1 MDPITTTAAAS
12 LGTTDFSII
21 TLFMRADL
29 VVKLVIISLLVA
41 SVFSWALIF
50 DKYRIFKKLFK
61 ETQLVED
68 QFWSSRSTSEFY
80 KKTDGGSENPLV
92 IVFRAGME
100 CAQDQKSKGQL
111 WKERKELWMSLLIK
125 KLKSMKKI

>member
-50 DKYRIFKKLFK
+50 YKFTIFKKLFK
-61 ETQLVED
+61 APQLVED
-68 QFWSSRSTSEFY
+68 QF
-80 KKTDGGSENPLV
+80 
-92 IVFRAGME
+92 
-100 CAQDQKSKGQL
+100 
-111 WKERKELWMSLLIK
+111 
-125 KLKSMKKI
+125 